1 MKKQEYF
8 KMIRKIN
15 RALRVQG
22 VDWAQTYSEP
32 RKKTSY
38 RTKLYYIMYNPSG
51 KIFDSLAAAELV
63 SELSNG
69 LLEAKKFIG
78 KNYHGHSVLNL
89 VIRPVNLLNQ

>member
-15 RALRVQG
+15 KALRAQG
-22 VDWAQTYSEP
+22 VSWAQTYSEP

-38 RTKLYYIMYNPSG
+38 RTKLYYISYNPSS
-51 KIFDSLAAAELV
+51 KVFDSLAAAELV
-63 SELSNG
+63 SKLSNG
-69 LLEAKKFIG
+69 LLEAKRFVG
-78 KNYHGHSVLNL
+78 KNYYGHSVLNL

>member
-15 RALRVQG
+15 RALRAQG
-22 VDWAQTYSEP
+22 VRWFHTYSEP

-38 RTKLYYIMYNPSG
+38 RTKLFSIAYNPSS

-63 SELSNG
+63 DEMSNG
-69 LLEAKKFIG
+69 LLEAKKFVG
-78 KNYHGHSVLNL
+78 KTHYGHLVSNL
-89 VIRPVNLLNQ
+89 VIRPVNPLT

>member
-15 RALRVQG
+15 RALRAQG
-22 VDWAQTYSEP
+22 VRWFHTYSEP

-38 RTKLYYIMYNPSG
+38 RTKLYYINYDSSS

-63 SELSNG
+63 EEMSNG
-69 LLEAKKFIG
+69 LLEAKRFVG
-78 KNYHGHSVLNL
+78 KTHYGHSVLNL